1 MSYTI
6 FYRSLFVKTRE
17 NKYIPIVE
25 SGDNNC
31 YEIASNRRARSWAS
45 VRLTEDPVLSLTAN
59 EIMAGVERW
68 IDNAKERNIGRP
80 IDVFD
85 KTSRPIT
92 ERDVEEGF
100 GNYDGLAI
108 GNANWSKTSAQTVRN
123 FFKRGIK
130 QAVDFKDV
138 DLEVWWY
145 AYTDDR
151 KDVKTE
157 RRYPKTEDELLEM
170 FEEAKRENCYPY
182 FSFLNP
188 WSVERIFEQRKLDRI
203 INQERK
209 EKTKGYVVTINGY
222 YFTRMA
228 SRQFRYDYGLH
239 WAHVYATRKAA
250 EKMQQRI
257 IRSHYTSEII
267 EVERDGDDWK
277 KAA

>member
-31 YEIASNRRARSWAS
+31 WEVCSNRRARSWAS
-45 VRLTEDPVLSLTAN
+45 VLLTEEPKLSLTAN

-68 IDNAKERNIGRP
+68 IDNKKEQYVGKP

-85 KTSRPIT
+85 KTSRPTT
-92 ERDVEEGF
+92 ERDIEDEF
-100 GNYDGLAI
+100 GYYDGLAI

-138 DLEVWWY
+138 DLEVWWHY
-145 AYTDDR
+145 RTNDG

-157 RRYPKTEDELLEM
+157 RRYPKTEDELVEM
-170 FEEAKRENCYPY
+170 FEEAKQKGCWPCY
-182 FSFLNP
+182 SFVSEGSANQ
-188 WSVERIFEQRKLDRI
+188 IFEQRKLERMRDRAH
-203 INQERK
+203 K
-209 EKTKGYVVTINGY
+209 EQTKGFVVTINGF

-228 SRQFRYDYGLH
+228 SRQFHYDYGLH

-250 EKMQQRI
+250 ENMQQRI
-257 IRSHYTSEII
+257 LRSHYTSEII
-267 EVERDGDDWK
+267 EVKRDGEEWK

>member
-6 FYRSLFVKTRE
+6 FYRSLFVKTRD

-31 YEIASNRRARSWAS
+31 YEIDSRRRARSWES
-45 VRLTEDPVLSLTAN
+45 VRLTEEPVFSLTAN

-138 DLEVWWY
+138 NLVLWWY

-151 KDVKTE
+151 KNVKTE
-157 RRYPKTEDELLEM
+157 RRYPKTEDELLEV
-170 FEEAKRENCYPY
+170 FEEGKRKNCYPC

-203 INQERK
+203 INRERK
-209 EKTKGYVVTINGY
+209 EKTKGYVVTINGH
-222 YFTRMA
+222 YFTRIA
-228 SRQFRYDYGLH
+228 SRQFHYDYGLG

-267 EVERDGDDWK
+267 EVKRDGEEWK

>member
-6 FYRSLFVKTRE
+6 FYRNLFVKTRD

-31 YEIASNRRARSWAS
+31 YEIDSNRRERSWES
-45 VRLTEDPVLSLTAN
+45 VRLTEEPKLSLTAN

-68 IDNAKERNIGRP
+68 VDNAKEYYIGRP

-138 DLEVWWY
+138 DLVVWWY
-145 AYTDDR
+145 AYTEGR

-157 RRYPKTEDELLEM
+157 RRYPKTEDELLEV
-170 FEEAKRENCYPY
+170 FEEAKRKGYSPY
-182 FSFLNP
+182 VTFLSA
-188 WSVERIFEQRKLDRI
+188 WSWDHIFEQRK
-203 INQERK
+203 QERMRNRVH
-209 EKTKGYVVTINGY
+209 KTKGYVVTIEGY
-222 YFTRMA
+222 YFTRMS
-228 SRQFRYDYGLH
+228 SRQFHYGYGLG

-250 EKMQQRI
+250 ENMQQRI
-257 IRSHYTSEII
+257 IRNHYTSEII
-267 EVERDGDDWK
+267 EVKRDGEEWK
-277 KAA
+277 KVA